1 VCFPLESHL
10 PRSKL
15 PRSWRSRGEGRL
27 RGAPHDIACFIA
39 EPIQCEGGDRHL
51 RAEFL
56 LAVQDLCL
64 RYDAL
69 FVVDEVQT
77 GAGATGTP
85 WCYQQLGLSPDL
97 VAFARKSNSGRHG
110 RPAGG

>member
-1 VCFPLESHL
+1 V
-10 PRSKL
+10 R
-15 PRSWRSRGEGRL
+15 
-27 RGAPHDIACFIA
+27 
-39 EPIQCEGGDRHL
+39 GGDRHL

-97 VAFARKSNSGRHG
+97 VAFGKKVQLGASW
-110 RPAGG
+110 PAGGG